1 MTKNY
6 PKCQASGARF
16 VKEGEQIMR
25 VWADVVWTYRD
36 LIADYVADYDDI
48 DDDGGDENI
57 YVVWRYMKLFDSMM
71 MMRRNISFSEWR
83 YRKLIQ

>member
-1 MTKNY
+1 MMMMIMIMMMNY
-6 PKCQASGARF
+6 PKCQASSARF

-48 DDDGGDENI
+48 DDDGDDENI
-57 YVVWRYMKLFDSMM
+57 CCLKIQEVIWFDDDD
-71 MMRRNISFSEWR
+71 E
-83 YRKLIQ
+83 